1 MMDSDISKIISKIM
15 ENPKLIEEIKA
26 LGNEGEA
33 NEKPPEAEI
42 PPPKAESVIADTY
55 EENTS
60 KSRRRQLLTAL
71 KPYLSDERSKA
82 IDSMISISEILEFAR
97 KK

>member
-1 MMDSDISKIISKIM
+1 MDSDISKIISKIM

-26 LGNEGEA
+26 LGGEGNTA
-33 NEKPPEAEI
+33 EKPPEVEI
-42 PPPKAESVIADTY
+42 PPKKTESVMADTY

-60 KSRRRQLLTAL
+60 KIRRRQLLTAL

-82 IDSMISISEILEFAR
+82 IDSMITISEVLGFAR